1 MLHLKRTFTLMNST
15 ISLLQALQ
23 QGLCVCKCKRSFNRF
38 RILSFF
44 PKWKLFLIHLSLE
57 TSWLV
62 IMENREKRGFTIKPK
77 FVVFEKKLS
86 FLGEFS
92 LFRTCE
98 TRLVVSFNFAE
109 NVLTISS
116 GISCRIKEM
125 NSVQVYR
132 YIGVS
137 YYTRLHSKKAIWCNL
152 NITMIANNLMAKKY
166 IVCFNIISNVF
177 IFFIGRRGEKSD
189 ILWQKDKPNKLPIF
203 SSNAQTKI
211 VIFFPWNKNWF

>member
-1 MLHLKRTFTLMNST
+1 MFLKAIFFLILLHLKLTLILWIAQFYYYKLFNKVV
-15 ISLLQALQ
+15 
-23 QGLCVCKCKRSFNRF
+23 LCVCKCKRSFNWF

-86 FLGEFS
+86 FWGEFS

-109 NVLTISS
+109 NVLAISS
-116 GISCRIKEM
+116 GISGRIKER
-125 NSVQVYR
+125 NSVLFKG
-132 YIGVS
+132 IS
-137 YYTRLHSKKAIWCNL
+137 LFH
-152 NITMIANNLMAKKY
+152 
-166 IVCFNIISNVF
+166 IILDC
-177 IFFIGRRGEKSD
+177 ILKRQSD
-189 ILWQKDKPNKLPIF
+189 
-203 SSNAQTKI
+203 AT
-211 VIFFPWNKNWF
+211 